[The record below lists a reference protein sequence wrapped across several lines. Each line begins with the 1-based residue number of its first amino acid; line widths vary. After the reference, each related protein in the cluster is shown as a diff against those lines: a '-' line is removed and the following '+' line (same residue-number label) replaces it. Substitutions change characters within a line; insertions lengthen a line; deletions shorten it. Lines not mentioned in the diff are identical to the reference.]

1 MKYFLL
7 SILLTINLLN
17 IQGGLINQ
25 NKPSWEDSIF
35 NTLSIDQ
42 KIGQLMMVAAYSNK
56 GPLHE
61 QHLNSLIEKYHI
73 GGVIFYQ
80 GAPKN
85 QLQITNRLQKKA
97 NIPLLIAMDAEWGL
111 AMRLDSTIAFPKQMT
126 LGAIQ
131 NDSLIYYMGKEIGS
145 QCKRLGVHMN
155 MAPVVDI
162 NNNPK
167 NPVIN
172 HRSFGENPEKV
183 AKKAF
188 YYMKGLQ
195 DQKILANA
203 KHFPGHGDTDSDS
216 HKTLPIIYHNKS
228 RLDSVELHPFKYLID
243 SGLKALMVAHLYVPT
258 LDSTPNTPST
268 LSKKVVT
275 DLLQEELDFKGLIF
289 TDGLNMRAVN
299 AFYEKGKL
307 DILALKA
314 GNDVLLIPED
324 IPMAI
329 QEIKKAIENGEFS
342 IEELD
347 NKVKK
352 IIQAKK
358 WVESNKTNTLEQ
370 KNLYEELNNHNANF
384 INHELYKNALTL
396 IKNDNVI
403 PITRLDTL
411 KIASVSIGIPS
422 SNAFNES
429 INRYCKFDTFNI
441 PHHTQLNEI
450 LSLRKKLEDYN
461 TIIISSYEMNY
472 NPYQNFGLSKTID
485 QLCMNWNKSGNII
498 LNVPGNPYSLSK
510 LKSITEIDAILISY
524 EDQKVPSELAGQLV
538 FGGISAKGK
547 LPVTINSSFR
557 EGFGLE
563 TQTNRFAYVYPESIG
578 INATAL
584 LKIDSIILE
593 SFKEKAFPGC
603 QILAAKDGQVF
614 FHKAYGNHTY
624 NDQAKKVTLSDI
636 YDLASITKIAS
647 SGAALMQLHQ
657 DGKVSL
663 DSSLSHYLP
672 SLLDS
677 SKYGSIVL
685 KDMLTHQAK
694 LTPWIPFYIKTLFK
708 GKPKYEIYSIKKSD
722 YFNKR
727 VAENL
732 YINEHYRDTIF
743 KRILATP
750 LLKTKKYKYSDVG
763 YYFINEIISSIT
775 NKTQDEFVNKAYY
788 SRMGLENIGYRPR
801 DKWALERIIPTEND
815 KAFRQQLIHGDVHD
829 QGAAM
834 MGGVA
839 GHAGLFSNANDLA
852 VMMQLFLQKGIY
864 GGDTIINKQT
874 VDLFTSAPFYNSDKN
889 RRGITFDKPVRG
901 SAGGPTCFKCAS
913 YSSFGHSGFTGTLTW
928 ADPENGLVYVFLS
941 NRVYPDAENKKLITM
956 NVRTRIQRVLI
967 DALNN
972 ASK

>member
-17 IQGGLINQ
+17 IQGRLINQ

-56 GPLHE
+56 GPSHE

-80 GAPKN
+80 GGPKK
-85 QLQITNRLQKKA
+85 QLEITNRLQKKA

-183 AKKAF
+183 AKKAY

-275 DLLQEELDFKGLIF
+275 DLLQEELAFKGLIF

-307 DILALKA
+307 DVLALKA

-370 KNLYEELNNHNANF
+370 KNLHEELNNHNANF

-396 IKNDNVI
+396 IKNDYVI

-411 KIASVSIGIPS
+411 KIASVSIGKPS
-422 SNAFNES
+422 TNAFNES

-524 EDQKVPSELAGQLV
+524 EDQKVPIELAGQLV

-672 SLLDS
+672 SLVDS

-685 KDMLTHQAK
+685 KDMLTHQAR
-694 LTPWIPFYIKTLFK
+694 LTPWIPFDIKTLFK

-732 YINEHYRDTIF
+732 CINEHYRDTIF

-775 NKTQDEFVNKAYY
+775 NKNQDEFVNKAYY
-788 SRMGLENIGYRPR
+788 SRMGLENIGYQPR
-801 DKWALERIIPTEND
+801 DKWALERIVPTEND

-972 ASK
+972 AEK